1 MNYQNFRKIRKI
13 QIWTLAVASVLCCWA
28 AQGCGDA
35 GAVQAGGR
43 RFTSDDYRTWYT
55 IRLRVFRGDRHADE
69 AAKYQQSI
77 AKLTGWNDL
86 LVAAEGDQSIVCWGK
101 YDSIKK
107 NKAQR
112 RLAKAKAWAAPPNGA
127 KIFQFALIVP
137 LRGANP
143 GPPEWDLA
151 NASGAHTVKVAE
163 FYDVPESG
171 YVGRKKFALEYCR
184 ELRKRDYEAYFHH
197 GLFKSIVTIGTFP
210 SMSVR
215 RIQTR
220 RGIRIEVRDSRI
232 REITLAFPQLAV
244 NGAGE
249 RIGGIDV
256 PSKII
261 PIPRTE
267 DGQVAAPLNSRSHR

>member
-1 MNYQNFRKIRKI
+1 M
-13 QIWTLAVASVLCCWA
+13 LCFWA

-35 GAVQAGGR
+35 GAVQPGGE
-43 RFTSDDYRTWYT
+43 RFTSDDYRTGYT
-55 IRLRVFRGDRHADE
+55 IRLVVFRGDRHADE
-69 AAKYQQSI
+69 AARYQRSI

-86 LVAAEGDQSIVCWGK
+86 FVATEGDRSMLCWGK

-107 NKAQR
+107 TKAQR
-112 RLAKAKAWAAPPNGA
+112 RLAKAKAWAPQPGGA
-127 KIFQFALIVP
+127 KMFQFALIVL

-151 NASGAHTVKVAE
+151 NAGGAYTVKVAE

-232 REITLAFPQLAV
+232 RKITLAFGQLAV

-267 DGQVAAPLNSRSHR
+267 DGRVAVPVNSRSHP

>member
-1 MNYQNFRKIRKI
+1 MNYQNFRKKQTWI
-13 QIWTLAVASVLCCWA
+13 LAVASVLCCLA
-28 AQGCGDA
+28 TCGCGDA
-35 GAVQAGGR
+35 GAVQAGGG
-43 RFTSDDYRTWYT
+43 RFTSEDYRTWYT
-55 IRLRVFRGDRHADE
+55 IRLRIFRGDRHAAE
-69 AAKYQQSI
+69 AARYERST
-77 AKLTGWNDL
+77 ARLTGWNDL
-86 LVAAEGDQSIVCWGK
+86 FVATEGNRSMLCWGK
-101 YDSIKK
+101 YDSIE
-107 NKAQR
+107 NSKAQR
-112 RLAKAKAWAAPPNGA
+112 RLIRAKAWAASPNDA
-127 KIFQFALIVP
+127 KIYQFALIVP

-151 NASGAHTVKVAE
+151 NADGAHTVKVAE
-163 FYDVPESG
+163 FYDVPKSG
-171 YVGRKKFALEYCR
+171 YVGRKKFALEYCH

-232 REITLAFPQLAV
+232 RKITLAFPQLAV

-267 DGQVAAPLNSRSHR
+267 DGRVAVPVNSRSHP